1 MSSNI
6 SAIALSKRKHREPNL
21 YLGGVNKKIGGL
33 ITIILVLTVLL
44 PLIFIVTVSFKNNN
58 EFYTNIWGIPE
69 VWRIENYATAW
80 EQGKI
85 GMFALNSVVVT
96 STAVLGS
103 VVLPA
108 LAGYALSKMYIPF
121 SEAIIGLLMGLNFV
135 PGVAV
140 HISLFSQMNAM
151 GFSKT
156 LWMMILPY
164 MAWQIPF
171 STFIYKKFFDS
182 ISQEI
187 LEAARVDGSS
197 EVYTFLQIVLPL
209 VTPATAT
216 VVVFNFISIWGE
228 YLWAS
233 ICCSSSVRT
242 QTLPVGLVNF
252 KGEYGIEWGPF
263 AAAIVIIVTPLI
275 CVFTYFQKYFI
286 QGLTAGAVKG

>member
-1 MSSNI
+1 MSSNTV
-6 SAIALSKRKHREPNL
+6 ALASRKRKPKDQNL
-21 YLGGVNKKIGGL
+21 YLAGANKKIGG
-33 ITIILVLTVLL
+33 TVTAVLVLTVLL

-58 EFYTNIWGIPE
+58 EFYTNIWGMPE
-69 VWRIENYATAW
+69 VWRIENYGTAW
-80 EQGKI
+80 EQGHI
-85 GMFALNSVVVT
+85 GMFALNSIIVT
-96 STAVLGS
+96 SVAVLGS

-121 SEAIIGLLMGLNFV
+121 SEVIIGMLMGLNFV

-182 ISQEI
+182 ISQEL

-197 EVYTFLQIVLPL
+197 EVHTFLKIVLPL

-242 QTLPVGLVNF
+242 QTLPVGLVHF

-263 AAAIVIIVTPLI
+263 AASIVIIVAPLI
-275 CVFTYFQKYFI
+275 CVFVYCQKYFI